1 MSGKVYIWCSM
12 FKRYLKGLFDMTNL
26 SDLLWEEMTAV
37 QQAELEMY
45 VLETGAPEETARLM
59 FDVHFDCCIHN
70 ERVYAKRDIAAGNF

>member
-1 MSGKVYIWCSM
+1 
-12 FKRYLKGLFDMTNL
+12 MTNL
-26 SDLLWEEMTAV
+26 SDLLWEEMNAV
-37 QQAELEMY
+37 QQAEFENEYVEMY